1 MTVPRAFIPFRSRSS
16 RRGVLLATMG
26 CLIAGLLA
34 GCADILP
41 GNTPK
46 LFILTP
52 KNTYDADLP
61 KVPWQLLV
69 EQPDAP
75 LSLDTTRIALQNSPT
90 TIDYFANAAWTDRA
104 PIMVQRLL
112 IESFEN
118 TGKITAVGRD
128 AVGLRADYVL
138 KTDLRDFEA
147 DYTDPNAP
155 PTVRVRLVVRLVKMP
170 ERQIVGEWGDTQRA
184 TASVNSTDAI
194 IYAFDEALG
203 AAMKRVV
210 QWTLR
215 SGSPS

>member
-1 MTVPRAFIPFRSRSS
+1 MA
-16 RRGVLLATMG
+16 GLAA
-26 CLIAGLLA
+26 AGLLA
-34 GCADILP
+34 GCSDILP
-41 GNTPK
+41 NNTPK

-61 KVPWQLLV
+61 KASWQLLV

-90 TIDYFANAAWTDRA
+90 TIDYFAGSAWTDRA
-104 PIMVQRLL
+104 PLMVQRLL

-118 TGKITAVGRD
+118 TGKIAAVGRD

-138 KTDLRDFEA
+138 KSDLRDFEA
-147 DYTDPNAP
+147 DYTNPDAP
-155 PTVRVRLVVRLVKMP
+155 PTVKVRLAVRLVKMP
-170 ERQIVGEWGDTQRA
+170 ERQIVGEWSDIQRA
-184 TASVNSTDAI
+184 TASVNTTDAI

-215 SGSPS
+215 TGVPS